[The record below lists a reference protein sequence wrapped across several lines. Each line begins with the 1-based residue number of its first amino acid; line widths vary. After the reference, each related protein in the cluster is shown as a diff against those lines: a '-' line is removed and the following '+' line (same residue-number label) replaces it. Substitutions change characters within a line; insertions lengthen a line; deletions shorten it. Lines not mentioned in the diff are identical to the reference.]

1 MNNCEVYKLA
11 MEKYGERHQVAKTY
25 EELSELQDEL
35 HKHLEG
41 ENSKQ
46 EMAEEI
52 ADVEI
57 MLEQMKQHFGFGS
70 LVELY
75 KQGKVNRLKERLEL

>member
-11 MEKYGERHQVAKTY
+11 MEKYGESHQMTVAV
-25 EELSELQDEL
+25 EELSELQKEVC
-35 HKHLEG
+35 KYQRG

-75 KQGKVNRLKERLEL
+75 KQGKVNRLKERMEL